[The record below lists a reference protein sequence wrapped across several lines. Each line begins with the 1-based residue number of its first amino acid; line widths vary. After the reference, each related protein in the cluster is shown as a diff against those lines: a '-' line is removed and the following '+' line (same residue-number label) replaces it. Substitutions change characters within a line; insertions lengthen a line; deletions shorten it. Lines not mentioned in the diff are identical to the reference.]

1 LPHCY
6 LFFIISGSMTIVE
19 DPAERERKEV
29 RTGVI
34 TSLVI
39 HVLAFLVLGWWL
51 GVDAAMAAVVREMQ
65 AAAQAKKEEP
75 AVTMLFPDQILIT
88 PPQAQLSLKKFVS
101 TLGNTAAKAAPA
113 RADFQSDKATVASSK
128 LATAP
133 DGKEAMPTMAGIQ
146 APNMMLTQSQGRLG
160 EEPATT
166 PSPRKPIEPD
176 APPTNP
182 VPAPKPT
189 SQMIEDLERAGSTAI
204 AAKLPFE
211 VKRALGATEALK
223 PSMRAPEDG
232 FVPAT
237 TTVMS
242 KGTAPQ
248 GAENAVNAEA
258 TTVGGYM
265 NGIDTGLRK
274 RWLALLA
281 TRTKSIAGCTV
292 TVTFWINRE
301 GKVEQPNFTAQ
312 EGPAAEL
319 ANMKDLVLEA
329 VLSTPFPPLPREI
342 LPAFPNERMPAK
354 FDFVPL

>member
-6 LFFIISGSMTIVE
+6 LFFIISGSMTIE
-19 DPAERERKEV
+19 ENPAERERKEV

-128 LATAP
+128 LAAAP

-146 APNMMLTQSQGRLG
+146 APNMILTQSQGRMG
-160 EEPATT
+160 EEPATS
-166 PSPRKPIEPD
+166 PSPLKPTEPD
-176 APPTNP
+176 APPSNNG
-182 VPAPKPT
+182 VEPKPT
-189 SQMIEDLERAGSTAI
+189 SQMIEDLERAGSPTI

-237 TTVMS
+237 STVMS
-242 KGTAPQ
+242 KGTAPK
-248 GAENAVNAEA
+248 GTEDAVNAEA
-258 TTVGGYM
+258 TTVGAYM
-265 NGIDTGLRK
+265 TGVDTALRK
-274 RWLALLA
+274 RWLALVA
-281 TRTKSIAGCTV
+281 ARTKSIAGCTV
-292 TVTFWINRE
+292 SITFFINRE
-301 GKVEQPNFTAQ
+301 GKVELPHFSAK

-319 ANMKDLVLEA
+319 INMSDLVLEA

-342 LPAFPNERMPAK
+342 LPALPNERLPAK